1 MAMDFFTTPIC
12 GTSAYSRGRM
22 RRTFISVATGLVA
35 WPVIALAQAATAGR
49 GPSLESPG
57 EIAVWS
63 TVITQKQEYCRR
75 QAQARKLHFFKR
87 RRFIRDCM
95 NK

>member
-1 MAMDFFTTPIC
+1 MAMDFFTIPIC
-12 GTSAYSRGRM
+12 GTAYSRGRM

-75 QAQARKLHFFKR
+75 QAQAQKLHFLKR